1 MHVRSVCLQLARN
14 LGSRTIPPM
23 LIPFAHR
30 RFILT
35 PAVISIAVLVAG
47 CGGGGKSGATIA
59 SLSSTTTQGSTT
71 QTTAGSLMA
80 AGHRGG
86 TSLSDT
92 ASEGVA
98 YANCLHA
105 HGLPNYPDP
114 HFVAMTGP
122 ESHLMYVPPP
132 NTASGLG
139 ANASQ
144 VLTAAKACARQRGA
158 MFGQPTAAQVAAEQ
172 KAALAFAAC
181 MRSHGIGDYP
191 EPVFNSQ
198 GIETD
203 VVPARA
209 VSLSGYSK
217 AEQVCITDAPSS

>member
-1 MHVRSVCLQLARN
+1 MHPVGLQPARN
-14 LGSRTIPPM
+14 LAWRTIASM
-23 LIPFAHR
+23 LIPSAHR
-30 RFILT
+30 RFIFT
-35 PAVISIAVLVAG
+35 PVVLSVAVLVAG

-59 SLSSTTTQGSTT
+59 SLSSTTKQVSTT
-71 QTTAGSLMA
+71 QTTAGSLTT

-86 TSLSDT
+86 ASLSDT

-132 NTASGLG
+132 NTDSGLN
-139 ANASQ
+139 ANAPQ
-144 VLTAAKACARQRGA
+144 VLTAAKACARRRGA
-158 MFGQPTAAQVAAEQ
+158 LFGQPTAAQVAAEQ
-172 KAALAFAAC
+172 KAALAFANC
-181 MRSHGIGDYP
+181 MRSHGISDYP

-203 VVPARA
+203 VVPPRA
-209 VSLSGYSK
+209 VRLPAYSK
-217 AEQVCITDAPSS
+217 AERVCITDAPSS